1 MPNCIERRIQFG
13 RLGRRVVEA
22 GFDGGEL
29 SSDGG
34 LMLLRRVDQRI
45 GVSRAAAAAIGDA
58 RDPRRIEHR
67 LHDLLAQRLYA
78 MCCGYED
85 LNDHDVLRD
94 DALMQTAV
102 GRVAPLAS
110 SPTFSRLENRATRAQ
125 TWALHE
131 VLVEQFIAA
140 HQTPPEEIVLD
151 VDASDVPLHGAQ
163 EQRQFHAYYDHHCYL
178 PLYVFCG
185 QAMLACYLRPS
196 RIDGAKHAAAILKLL
211 VKRLRRCWPN
221 TRIIVRADSGFCRQ
235 NLIRWCERSGVGYV
249 IGLARNSRLEGSVSM
264 VEMAMR
270 EAFERTGV
278 KQRELGECRYAAPSW
293 DRERRVITRL
303 EYGIQGVNP
312 RFARNQSRGAV
323 GGALRPV
330 VLRTWRSRE
339 PHQGGADRF
348 VRYARELSPLRGQP
362 VPAIAGGTGLHLDA
376 ALARDCTGR
385 HGTGARRGQHDARA
399 SAQNRRG
406 NPAQHAPHPA
416 DAGLASS
423 DARGVH
429 RRCPPARRLESIA
442 RSECCPRHVEKQRG

>member
-1 MPNCIERRIQFG
+1 MPNCTERRIQFG

-178 PLYVFCG
+178 PL
-185 QAMLACYLRPS
+185 
-196 RIDGAKHAAAILKLL
+196 
-211 VKRLRRCWPN
+211 
-221 TRIIVRADSGFCRQ
+221 
-235 NLIRWCERSGVGYV
+235 
-249 IGLARNSRLEGSVSM
+249 
-264 VEMAMR
+264 
-270 EAFERTGV
+270 
-278 KQRELGECRYAAPSW
+278 
-293 DRERRVITRL
+293 
-303 EYGIQGVNP
+303 
-312 RFARNQSRGAV
+312 
-323 GGALRPV
+323 
-330 VLRTWRSRE
+330 
-339 PHQGGADRF
+339 
-348 VRYARELSPLRGQP
+348 
-362 VPAIAGGTGLHLDA
+362 
-376 ALARDCTGR
+376 
-385 HGTGARRGQHDARA
+385 
-399 SAQNRRG
+399 
-406 NPAQHAPHPA
+406 
-416 DAGLASS
+416 
-423 DARGVH
+423 
-429 RRCPPARRLESIA
+429 
-442 RSECCPRHVEKQRG
+442 